1 MHRRWQLLLIVLAAL
16 CMTCLGIFIALA
28 NNIEEPPRKGER
40 MAVGTVVVCNLLW
53 LIPWII
59 VQRRSRDRAM
69 LRWGMLLFA
78 LIWSPFVVRSF
89 HHPRFDSETWKRSVD
104 PNRSYAGY
112 PAYGSGYMVT
122 DIIESRVCIGKT
134 LHQIEEILGTG
145 HFEEPLR
152 HQDPQ
157 KTFRFYFYSNKVLF
171 DGCDKL
177 GLCFENGICTS
188 ASFAGCD

>member
-1 MHRRWQLLLIVLAAL
+1 
-16 CMTCLGIFIALA
+16 
-28 NNIEEPPRKGER
+28 
-40 MAVGTVVVCNLLW
+40 
-53 LIPWII
+53 
-59 VQRRSRDRAM
+59 
-69 LRWGMLLFA
+69 
-78 LIWSPFVVRSF
+78 
-89 HHPRFDSETWKRSVD
+89 
-104 PNRSYAGY
+104 
-112 PAYGSGYMVT
+112 MVT

-134 LHQIEEILGTG
+134 
-145 HFEEPLR
+145 LR